1 MYDTI
6 IIGAGMSGLA
16 AGIRLAYYDQ
26 RVCILERHYTI
37 GGLNS
42 FYRLRGRDYDVGLH
56 ALTNVTP
63 KGTKTGPLARLLRQ
77 LRMRW
82 DDFAIAPQIGSEIA
96 FPGVRLRFDNDSETL
111 RDEVAWSFPQ
121 EADNF
126 DRLMREV
133 VQYDD
138 LSDEHASVSARE
150 VVGSI
155 IKEPLLVEMLFC
167 PLMFYGSAREHD
179 MDWGQFSIMFRSIF
193 MEGLGRPAAG
203 VRLILKHLV
212 RKFRALGG
220 ELKLRSGVKRMAV
233 ENGRVTRVVLENDE
247 ELEGRNVVS
256 SAGWCETMR
265 LCDDGQPVV
274 NSRVPGQLT
283 FCETIATLDTEPRE
297 LGHDRTITFFNDHG
311 KFVWQK
317 PRDMC
322 DVRSG
327 VICSPNNFAYDS
339 PLNDGTIRIT
349 ALANFERWRELDEE
363 TYRLEKL
370 RWYDRI
376 TESAVRFVPDYRGR
390 VIDTD
395 MFTPTTIVRFTGHDN
410 GAVYGAPEKQLSGR
424 THLENLFV
432 CGTDQ
437 GFVGIIGSITSG
449 IAMANRHCLRG

>member
-56 ALTNVTP
+56 ALTNITP

-96 FPGVRLRFDNDSETL
+96 FPGVRLRFDNEAQTL
-111 RDEVAWSFPQ
+111 RDEVAWAFPRQ
-121 EADNF
+121 ADNF
-126 DRLMREV
+126 DHLAREIIE
-133 VQYDD
+133 YDD
-138 LSDEHASVSARE
+138 LSDKHADVSARE
-150 VVGSI
+150 VVSSI
-155 IKEPLLVEMLFC
+155 ITDPLLVEMLFC

-193 MEGLGRPAAG
+193 LEGLGRPAAG

-212 RKFRALGG
+212 RKFRSLGG
-220 ELKLRSGVKRMAV
+220 ELKLRSGVRRLAV
-233 ENGRVTRVVLENDE
+233 ENGRVTRVVLENGE
-247 ELEGRNVVS
+247 ELEARNVVS

-265 LCDDGQPVV
+265 LCDDGQPVET
-274 NSRVPGQLT
+274 SRGPGQLS

-297 LGHDRTITFFNDHG
+297 LGHDRTIIFFNDHD
-311 KFVWQK
+311 KFIWQK
-317 PRDMC
+317 PDDLC

-327 VICSPNNFAYDS
+327 VICSPNNFAYTE
-339 PLNDGTIRIT
+339 PLNDGTIRVT
-349 ALANFERWRELDEE
+349 VLANFYRWRELREDD
-363 TYRLEKL
+363 YRLEKL

-395 MFTPTTIVRFTGHDN
+395 MFTPTTIVRYTGHDN

-424 THLENLFV
+424 THIDNLFV

-449 IAMANRHCLRG
+449 IAMANRHCLQH